1 MLSKFHEILVA
12 YAAAMLVVEP
22 AFRLSGGLSCGCGAL
37 GCSASRLQD
46 WGLVLRGL
54 VRRYVNGPARELEP
68 PHRGSVQ

>member
-22 AFRLSGGLSCGCGAL
+22 ALRLSGVSVAGVVPWGAVPVGSRTGVWCYVAWSVDMSMGRPVNLSH
-37 GCSASRLQD
+37 
-46 WGLVLRGL
+46 
-54 VRRYVNGPARELEP
+54 